1 MALLCEARE
10 CFSLVLVGMRWGSES
25 ESELESDL
33 DLAGLIMSC

>member
-10 CFSLVLVGMRWGSES
+10 CCSLVLVGMRWES
-25 ESELESDL
+25 ESESDL